1 MTIDQLYE
9 KLTSERFMNPK
20 YGDMFYNYYIYPYD
34 IKEEYEKR
42 LQIAAFKEKLKRPT
56 SYINA
61 LTLDL
66 FEVFCEFL
74 DAMPFGKAYPS
85 MKQFLMD
92 IEATS
97 SKEVQSILTE
107 QACSDEFLQYVQ
119 SRILEHIN
127 QGDGLRHPYV
137 FIYGMGEMFPYLRT
151 NVFLTKYEKYNQT
164 NLYKIIVFYPGSP
177 KGNSFS
183 LFDMLDDTHTY
194 RAILLLNEENL

>member
-1 MTIDQLYE
+1 MTIDELYE

-34 IKEEYEKR
+34 VKLEHEKR

-61 LTLDL
+61 LTLDM
-66 FEVFCEFL
+66 FDVFCQYL
-74 DAMPFGKAYPS
+74 DSISFGVENPS
-85 MKQFLMD
+85 LKRFLMQMERD
-92 IEATS
+92 NSQKVCET
-97 SKEVQSILTE
+97 LTE
-107 QACSDEFLQYVQ
+107 EASGDGFLQYVHNL
-119 SRILEHIN
+119 ILEYIHQN
-127 QGDGLRHPYV
+127 DGLRHPYV
-137 FIYGMGEMFPYLRT
+137 FVYGMGEMFPYLRT
-151 NVFLTKYEKYNQT
+151 NIFLTKYEKYNQT
-164 NLYKIIVFYPGSP
+164 DQYKIIVFYPGSP

>member
-107 QACSDEFLQYVQ
+107 QACSDEFLQYVR
-119 SRILEHIN
+119 SRILEHIK
-127 QGDGLRHPYV
+127 QSDGLRHPYV